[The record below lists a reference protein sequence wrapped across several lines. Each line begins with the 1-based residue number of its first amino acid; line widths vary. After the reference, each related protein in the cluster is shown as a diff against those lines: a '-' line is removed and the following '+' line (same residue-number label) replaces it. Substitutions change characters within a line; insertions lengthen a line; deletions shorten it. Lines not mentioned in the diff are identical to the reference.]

1 MWPIPRELRSIRV
14 YGRDAPTTTAGTA
27 ALRDATQFS
36 FWGLNAVLSFRA
48 MSGANLSNPTPQF
61 GTAEYVGAPGNDH
74 CQFCHQPIAG
84 TYYRAND
91 AMACPGC
98 AEKMRGE
105 LARDTHAAYMRG
117 LLYGIGAAIVGL
129 ILYATFEI
137 MSGIIIGYASLA
149 VGWLVGKAI
158 MKGSG
163 GVGGRRYQ
171 ITAAVLTYAAVAMA
185 AVPVWIH
192 FAGQQR
198 AQHSEQQA
206 EQRPHEAGPQPSEPG
221 QESQAQRSKRPRMSR
236 GEAIA
241 RLALYGIASPMVEVW
256 KGGPSF
262 GWMIGL
268 VILFV
273 GINIAWKITAG
284 RPLEIYGPFE
294 NTLQSP
300 R

>member
-1 MWPIPRELRSIRV
+1 
-14 YGRDAPTTTAGTA
+14 
-27 ALRDATQFS
+27 
-36 FWGLNAVLSFRA
+36 
-48 MSGANLSNPTPQF
+48 MSGTNFSNPTPQF
-61 GTAEYVGAPGNDH
+61 ATAEYVGAPGNDH

-105 LARDTHAAYMRG
+105 LARDTHGAYMHG
-117 LLYGIGAAIVGL
+117 LAYGIGAAIVGL

-137 MSGIIIGYASLA
+137 MTGIIIGYASLA
-149 VGWLVGKAI
+149 VGWMVGKAM

-171 ITAAVLTYAAVAMA
+171 ITAALLTYAAVSMA
-185 AVPVWIH
+185 AVPVLIH
-192 FAGQQR
+192 YAGQQR
-198 AQHSEQQA
+198 QQRAQQSQQTQ
-206 EQRPHEAGPQPSEPG
+206 QRPLDAGQQPSEPG
-221 QESQAQRSKRPRMSR
+221 QQSQSHQPTPPRMSR

-241 RLALYGIASPMVEVW
+241 RLALFGIASPIIEVW
-256 KGGPSF
+256 QGGLSF
-262 GWMIGL
+262 GWAIGL
-268 VILFV
+268 LILFF

-294 NTLQSP
+294 NSPQSP